1 MAGEKFQVEGD
12 FRMGDEIRPFSKII
26 EAPNEKQA
34 KERTFTL
41 FGSKHRVKRR
51 YITIRSVTPLKGE

>member
-1 MAGEKFQVEGD
+1 MAGQKFEVKGD
-12 FRMGDEIRPFSKII
+12 FKMGDEVRPFSKII
-26 EAPNEKQA
+26 EAPSEMQA

-51 YITIRSVTPLKGE
+51 YITIHSVTLLKGE